1 MDLESTGRLRLR
13 ELQMRSCLVWCVLS
27 LTLVGCGGGASVPKG
42 RPKTNPYSGVLTM
55 DGKPVEGASVTF
67 HPKQGGHAATGR
79 TDAEGKF
86 VLQTFVEGDGVVP
99 AEYGI
104 SVIKLQN
111 AKSTA
116 VSMDDP
122 KYDPNVKETPPAHLL
137 PVAYSNFTKSGLTE
151 TVGAEPVVDKKL
163 EITAGKK

>member
-1 MDLESTGRLRLR
+1 
-13 ELQMRSCLVWCVLS
+13 MRNWLVCCVLGLS
-27 LTLVGCGGGASVPKG
+27 LVGCGGGAGVPKD
-42 RPKTNPYSGVLTM
+42 RPKTTPYSGILTM

-67 HPKQGGHAATGR
+67 HPKQGGHAATAR

-86 VLQTFVEGDGVVP
+86 VLQTFVEGDGAVP

-122 KYDPNVKETPPAHLL
+122 KYDPNAKETPPAHLL
-137 PVAYSNFTKSGLTE
+137 PVAYSNFTKSGLSE

-163 EITAGKK
+163 EITASKK